1 MKKNK
6 SNMLYRASEDT
17 APAPPHERGEPELLM
32 PAGNLD
38 KLKIAVKNGANAVY
52 FGAQQFNMRQTAN
65 NFSTEDLEEGINFC
79 HAYGARAYIT
89 INIALKDS
97 EIEGALELAKEVYK
111 LGTDAVI
118 VQDLGLVSLLRELLP
133 GLELHAS
140 TQLTCNNIQ
149 GAEFLVEHGFK
160 KIVLARELD
169 LKQIKEV
176 SDYLHSKDV
185 EVEVFVHGA
194 ECFSYSGQCLFSSF
208 AFNKS
213 GNRGRCLQPCRLSYH
228 TTQEEGRFLSMKD
241 LCTYEHIDKLIEAG
255 VDSFK
260 VEGRLKSEE
269 YIQNVARVYRKQIDN
284 YYKESSEPTKGEIT
298 EMKKSYLRDHNTC
311 YVLDEEERT
320 TITTLGSLG
329 LPACRVIGF
338 KGKAPIVEIIHDLN
352 KSDKLTQIIEEEY
365 TNLFVLGI
373 SDRDR
378 ELNFARAGQKVVL
391 KFRERPYLKIDEILY
406 LTSPKQFNP
415 GKTLM
420 IEYDLNIYAKY
431 GEKLKVQV
439 KIPKLKD
446 DKTLPYTIDVDFDF
460 VVDTAKKI
468 PTTSEII
475 KEKVFGEFYFF
486 KPGEFECTIAK
497 NSFIPLSELK
507 NLKRTI
513 AKTVKS
519 ELFLTWELNED
530 EFKSR
535 KAILLSRDA
544 FPEKKYRYNEQKF
557 YIFVD
562 EDKEE
567 VIDKTKELS
576 CEKIFYFSN
585 EIGAKNNFPEK
596 ALVKAQNIQTTK
608 ELDKFEK
615 MAIERKWNIVCA
627 NIGSLQVALRN
638 KLGFWIDREMNCFN
652 SIQMNYFSAL
662 GAQKIIPSIELSLGE
677 MLALSQHSKIIV
689 PVFYYPLLITSKAY
703 AKKNIFKKNSF
714 TLVDRKEFDYRVRF
728 EAGLMKIYN
737 PKPVDMLYEL
747 EQFNRFASIAIDLKE
762 THTKEAIALLRF
774 YVDKINQRKPT
785 KKSKF
790 TRGHYDKAVI

>member
-1 MKKNK
+1 MKK
-6 SNMLYRASEDT
+6 
-17 APAPPHERGEPELLM
+17 PELLM

-52 FGAQQFNMRQTAN
+52 FGALQFSMRQTAN
-65 NFSTEDLEEGINFC
+65 NFSIEDLEEGINFC
-79 HAYGARAYIT
+79 HAYGARAYLT

-97 EIEGALELAKEVYK
+97 EIEGALELAKTVYK
-111 LGTDAVI
+111 LGIDAVI

-140 TQLTCNNIQ
+140 TQLTCNNLQ

-169 LKQIKEV
+169 LTQIKEI

-269 YIQNVARVYRKQIDN
+269 YIQNVARVYRKQIDK
-284 YYKESSEPTKGEIT
+284 YYGQSSEPTKGEVT

-311 YVLDEEERT
+311 YILDEEERT

-329 LPACRVIGF
+329 LPACKVIGF

-378 ELNFARAGQKVVL
+378 ELNFARVGQKVVL

-415 GKTLM
+415 GKTLL
-420 IEYDLNIYAKY
+420 IEYDLNIHAKY
-431 GEKLKVQV
+431 GEKPKIQV

-446 DKTLPYTIDVDFDF
+446 DKNLPYTINVDFDF

-468 PTTSEII
+468 PTTPEIV

-519 ELFLTWELNED
+519 ELFLTWEINED

-535 KAILLSRDA
+535 KEILLARDA

-576 CEKIFYFSN
+576 CEKIFYFS
-585 EIGAKNNFPEK
+585 EETGSKNNFPEK
-596 ALVKAQNIQTTK
+596 ALVKAQNIQNTK
-608 ELDKFEK
+608 ELDKFET
-615 MAIERKWNIVCA
+615 MAKERKWNIVCA

-652 SIQMNYFSAL
+652 SVQMNYFSSL
-662 GAQKIIPSIELSLGE
+662 GAQKIIPSVELSLGE
-677 MLALSQHSKIIV
+677 MLALSQHSKIIA
-689 PVFYYPLLITSKAY
+689 PVFYYPLLMTSKAY

-762 THTKEAIALLRF
+762 THTKEAIAILRF
-774 YVDKINQRKPT
+774 YVDKINQRNPS